1 MYGITPKY
9 GGRSIRPLVTVLVVL
24 MSCSHASPTSLVR
37 GRIAF
42 HVISE
47 KQSPTY
53 CVDAPDFQ
61 IATTESQWI
70 DVFDQETQCQPQ
82 RDVQLPDVNFK
93 REASLA
99 AWWRVESCLGFK
111 IHTDSIERLGDQVVV
126 SATSSGPGPG
136 ACAAARGELESFLVL
151 EKSTLFTGNEP
162 VKFVLNGVIV
172 GTEKPR

>member
-1 MYGITPKY
+1 MRRGARSYGITRKY
-9 GGRSIRPLVTVLVVL
+9 TGRSGRPLVAFALLLT
-24 MSCSHASPTSLVR
+24 SCSHPSATPRVR
-37 GRIAF
+37 GQIAF

-82 RDVQLPDVNFK
+82 RDVQLPDVDFK
-93 REASLA
+93 HEAGLA
-99 AWWRVESCLGFK
+99 AWWRVENCLGFK
-111 IHTDSIERLGDQVVV
+111 IHTDSIERVGDQLVV
-126 SATSSGPGPG
+126 SATASGPGPG

-151 EKSTLFTGNEP
+151 EKSSLFAGNEP
-162 VKFVLNGVIV
+162 
-172 GTEKPR
+172 